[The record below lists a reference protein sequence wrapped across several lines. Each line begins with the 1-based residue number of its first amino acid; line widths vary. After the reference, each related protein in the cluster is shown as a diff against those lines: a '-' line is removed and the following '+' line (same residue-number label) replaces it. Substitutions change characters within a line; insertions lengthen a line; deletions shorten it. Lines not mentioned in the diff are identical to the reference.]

1 MTRRYTQIKDL
12 STRRRLPRLGKIRLG
27 IKVENGDKPYPKE
40 TPYFVVPQEVAKV
53 YGDRPT
59 ELDIMLPVE
68 DESVCFPQAY
78 EFYGSSRGLKCT
90 GDGETA
96 MRLNEQTKVM
106 EQRECPCELFE
117 QKKCKQR
124 AHLAVILHKVSVG
137 GIYQI
142 DTSSFNSIVDLNSSI
157 DYVRAL
163 IGRFAMVPLKLK
175 REARETHHD
184 GMKQIHYTL
193 RIELEGNVDFVNT
206 LRENTSRVLSGPSF
220 SLPPP
225 IQENPEMDDGATVEA
240 GTAEASES
248 STVLIHE
255 GNTYPEAGP
264 APAETDASVGALLAS
279 LEQASGADHVNAV
292 LDLSKALTTPED
304 RATVRKAAAKRMKEL
319 MHG

>member
-27 IKVENGDKPYPKE
+27 IKVENGDKSYPKE

-184 GMKQIHYTL
+184 GKKQIHYTL

-225 IQENPEMDDGATVEA
+225 IQENPEMDDGATIEA
-240 GTAEASES
+240 EPQAEVVIQHDPAAEA
-248 STVLIHE
+248 
-255 GNTYPEAGP
+255 PPQAEA
-264 APAETDASVGALLAS
+264 DQSVGALLAR